1 MHNHHCPEA
10 GVTTTDVSLVLRVE
24 ELAGKAPI
32 LAAKLAR
39 LDPRHLTTLLG
50 SPAVGTSGGATDSGS
65 DQPGSPEPQA

>member
-39 LDPRHLTTLLG
+39 LDPRHLIILLG
-50 SPAVGTSGGATDSGS
+50 SPAEGTLEGLGDPGTD
-65 DQPGSPEPQA
+65 QSPSLEPHG